1 VIYFLRRENDGS
13 VKIGATTNLTR
24 RLKQH
29 RKKYKGIT
37 LSLMGIVDGG
47 PKDERCLHLKF
58 ARLKVESTPICEWFT
73 PAPELIEYIRD
84 ATRPWTDADDSP
96 SNATPNG
103 LVIRC
108 LPEWRDWLNRL
119 AEHDRT
125 SMAGVIDRAAIDY
138 ARKIGF
144 KEGAPKR

>member
-1 VIYFLRRENDGS
+1 MIYFLRRESDGS
-13 VKIGATTNLTR
+13 IKIGATTNLVR

-37 LSLMGIVDGG
+37 LTLMGIVDGG
-47 PKDERCLHLKF
+47 PIDERCLHLKF

-73 PAPELIEYIRD
+73 PDPELISYIESVS
-84 ATRPWTDADDSP
+84 RPWVASDDTP

-108 LPEWRDWLNRL
+108 TPEWRDWLNRL

-125 SMAGVIDRAAIDY
+125 AMAGVLDRAARLY
-138 ARKIGF
+138 AHKIGF